1 MEKKPKKICPRC
13 QGNGYIRIP
22 NMSVG
27 NPTPTVAQCTMC
39 ESQGEISYEDY
50 SLYGAI
56 SHPYKLQ

>member
-13 QGNGYIRIP
+13 KGNGYFYVQKSIEDPSRIP
-22 NMSVG
+22 
-27 NPTPTVAQCTMC
+27 AQCTMC
-39 ESQGEISYEDY
+39 NSQGEVSYEDY